1 MNRKKEV
8 MTKIKNLLETSPLNV
23 MVNVGFDQYNEL
35 DDIWEIILSKTYTI
49 SELLDENNDEIHPE
63 IKELLN
69 EDIEMYLSRN
79 KMNTLIIAFNK
90 DIDYRGGMVRGIQI
104 IKQL

>member
-1 MNRKKEV
+1 
-8 MTKIKNLLETSPLNV
+8 MTKIKNLLETSPLNIL
-23 MVNVGFDQYNEL
+23 VNVGFDQYNEL
-35 DDIWEIILSKTYTI
+35 EDIWEIILSKTYTI
-49 SELLDENNDEIHPE
+49 SELLDENNDDIHPE
-63 IKELLN
+63 IKQLLN

-90 DIDYRGGMVRGIQI
+90 DIDYRGSMVRGIQI

>member
-8 MTKIKNLLETSPLNV
+8 MTKIKNLLETSPLNIL
-23 MVNVGFDQYNEL
+23 VNVGFDQYNEL
-35 DDIWEIILSKTYTI
+35 EDIWEIILSKTYTI

-90 DIDYRGGMVRGIQI
+90 DIDYRGSMVRGIQI

>member
-8 MTKIKNLLETSPLNV
+8 MTKIKNLLETSPLNIL
-23 MVNVGFDQYNEL
+23 VNVSFDQYNEL
-35 DDIWEIILSKTYTI
+35 EDIWEIILSKTYTI

-90 DIDYRGGMVRGIQI
+90 DIDYRGSMVRGIQI

>member
-1 MNRKKEV
+1 
-8 MTKIKNLLETSPLNV
+8 MTKIKNLLETSPINV
-23 MVNVGFDQYNEL
+23 LVNIGFDQYNEL
-35 DDIWEIILSKTYTI
+35 EDIWEIILSKTYTI

>member
-1 MNRKKEV
+1 
-8 MTKIKNLLETSPLNV
+8 MTKIKNLLETSPLDTL
-23 MVNVGFDQYNEL
+23 VNVGFDQYNEL
-35 DDIWEIILSKTYTI
+35 EDIWEIILSKTYTI

-69 EDIEMYLSRN
+69 EDIEMYLSHN

-90 DIDYRGGMVRGIQI
+90 DIDYRGSMVKGIQI

>member
-23 MVNVGFDQYNEL
+23 LVNVGFDQYNEL
-35 DDIWEIILSKTYTI
+35 EDIWEIILSKTYTI
-49 SELLDENNDEIHPE
+49 SELLNENNDEIHPE

-69 EDIEMYLSRN
+69 EDIEMYLSCN
-79 KMNTLIIAFNK
+79 KINTLIIAFNK
-90 DIDYRGGMVRGIQI
+90 DIDYRGGIVRGIQI

>member
-1 MNRKKEV
+1 MTK
-8 MTKIKNLLETSPLNV
+8 TKIKDLLKTSNLNTV
-23 MVNVGFDQYNEL
+23 VNIGFDEYNEL
-35 DDIWEIILSKTYTI
+35 EDIWEIILSKTHTI

-90 DIDYRGGMVRGIQI
+90 DIDYRGSMVRGIQI

>member
-8 MTKIKNLLETSPLNV
+8 MTKIKNLLETSPLNIL
-23 MVNVGFDQYNEL
+23 VNVGFDQYNEL
-35 DDIWEIILSKTYTI
+35 EDIWEIILLKTYTI

-90 DIDYRGGMVRGIQI
+90 DIDYRGSMVRGIQI

>member
-1 MNRKKEV
+1 MNRKKEI
-8 MTKIKNLLETSPLNV
+8 MTKIKNLLETSPINV
-23 MVNVGFDQYNEL
+23 LVNIGFDQYNEL
-35 DDIWEIILSKTYTI
+35 EDIWEIILSKTYTI

>member
-1 MNRKKEV
+1 
-8 MTKIKNLLETSPLNV
+8 MTKIKNLLETSPLNIL
-23 MVNVGFDQYNEL
+23 VNVGFDQYNEL
-35 DDIWEIILSKTYTI
+35 EDIWEIILSKTYKI

-90 DIDYRGGMVRGIQI
+90 DIDYRGSMVRGIQI

>member
-1 MNRKKEV
+1 
-8 MTKIKNLLETSPLNV
+8 

-35 DDIWEIILSKTYTI
+35 EDIWEIILSKTYTI

-90 DIDYRGGMVRGIQI
+90 DIDYRGSMVRGIQI

>member
-8 MTKIKNLLETSPLNV
+8 MTKIKNLLETSPLNIL
-23 MVNVGFDQYNEL
+23 VNVGFDQYNEL
-35 DDIWEIILSKTYTI
+35 EDIWEIILSKTYTI
-49 SELLDENNDEIHPE
+49 SELLDENNDEIHLE

-90 DIDYRGGMVRGIQI
+90 DIDYRGSMVRGIQI

>member
-1 MNRKKEV
+1 

>member
-1 MNRKKEV
+1 

-23 MVNVGFDQYNEL
+23 LVNVGFDQYNEL
-35 DDIWEIILSKTYTI
+35 EDIWEIILSKTYTI
-49 SELLDENNDEIHPE
+49 SELLNENNDEIHPE

-90 DIDYRGGMVRGIQI
+90 DIDYRVGIVRGIQI

>member
-1 MNRKKEV
+1 
-8 MTKIKNLLETSPLNV
+8 MTKIKNLLETSPLNIL
-23 MVNVGFDQYNEL
+23 VNVGFDQYNEL
-35 DDIWEIILSKTYTI
+35 EDIWEIILLKTYTI

-90 DIDYRGGMVRGIQI
+90 DIDYRGSMVRGIQI

>member
-1 MNRKKEV
+1 
-8 MTKIKNLLETSPLNV
+8 MTKIKNLLETSPLNIL
-23 MVNVGFDQYNEL
+23 VNVGFDQYNEL
-35 DDIWEIILSKTYTI
+35 EDIWEIILSKTYTI

-90 DIDYRGGMVRGIQI
+90 DIDYRGSMVRGIQI

>member
-1 MNRKKEV
+1 

-23 MVNVGFDQYNEL
+23 LVNIGFDQYNEL
-35 DDIWEIILSKTYTI
+35 EDIWEIILSKTYTI

-69 EDIEMYLSRN
+69 EDIEMYLSRD

>member
-1 MNRKKEV
+1 

-23 MVNVGFDQYNEL
+23 LVNVGFDQYNEL
-35 DDIWEIILSKTYTI
+35 EDIWEIILSKTYTI

-69 EDIEMYLSRN
+69 EDIEIYLSRN

-90 DIDYRGGMVRGIQI
+90 DIDYRGSMVRGIQI

>member
-90 DIDYRGGMVRGIQI
+90 DIDYRGSMVRGIQI

>member
-1 MNRKKEV
+1 

-23 MVNVGFDQYNEL
+23 LVNIGFDQYNEL
-35 DDIWEIILSKTYTI
+35 EDIWEIILSKTYTI

-90 DIDYRGGMVRGIQI
+90 DIDYRGGMGRGIQI

>member
-1 MNRKKEV
+1 MNRKKEI

-23 MVNVGFDQYNEL
+23 LVNIGFDQYNEL
-35 DDIWEIILSKTYTI
+35 EDIWEIILSKTYTI

>member
-1 MNRKKEV
+1 MLVLTNTMNW
-8 MTKIKNLLETSPLNV
+8 KIFGK
-23 MVNVGFDQYNEL
+23 
-35 DDIWEIILSKTYTI
+35 LSFQRLHTI

-90 DIDYRGGMVRGIQI
+90 DIDYRGSMVRGIQI

>member
-1 MNRKKEV
+1 

-23 MVNVGFDQYNEL
+23 LVNVGFDQYNEL
-35 DDIWEIILSKTYTI
+35 EDIWEIILSKTYTI

-90 DIDYRGGMVRGIQI
+90 DIDYCGSMVRGIQI

>member
-1 MNRKKEV
+1 MNRKKEI

-23 MVNVGFDQYNEL
+23 LVNIGFDQYNEL
-35 DDIWEIILSKTYTI
+35 EDIWEIILSKTYTI

-90 DIDYRGGMVRGIQI
+90 DIDYRGGMVIRR
-104 IKQL
+104 

>member
-1 MNRKKEV
+1 MNRKKEI

-23 MVNVGFDQYNEL
+23 LVNIGFDQYNEL
-35 DDIWEIILSKTYTI
+35 EDIWEIVLSKTYTI

>member
-1 MNRKKEV
+1 

-23 MVNVGFDQYNEL
+23 LVNVGFDQYNEL
-35 DDIWEIILSKTYTI
+35 EDIWEIILSKTYTI
-49 SELLDENNDEIHPE
+49 SELLNEI

-79 KMNTLIIAFNK
+79 KINTLIIAFNK
-90 DIDYRGGMVRGIQI
+90 DIDYRGGIVRGIQI

>member
-1 MNRKKEV
+1 
-8 MTKIKNLLETSPLNV
+8 MTKIKNLLETSPLNIL
-23 MVNVGFDQYNEL
+23 VNVGFDQYNEL
-35 DDIWEIILSKTYTI
+35 EDIWEIILSKTYTI

-79 KMNTLIIAFNK
+79 KMNTFIIAFNK
-90 DIDYRGGMVRGIQI
+90 DIDYRGSMVRGIQI

>member
-1 MNRKKEV
+1 

-23 MVNVGFDQYNEL
+23 LVNIGFDQYNEL
-35 DDIWEIILSKTYTI
+35 EDIWEIILSKTYTI

-90 DIDYRGGMVRGIQI
+90 DIDYCGGMVRGIQI